1 MGGELLRTFEKC
13 SLVDPFKN
21 DWEIGQNDFE
31 SLKLVTCI
39 ELASNLEAV

>member
-21 DWEIGQNDFE
+21 DLEIGQSDLE
-31 SLKLVTCI
+31 SLKLVI
-39 ELASNLEAV
+39 LYSAS